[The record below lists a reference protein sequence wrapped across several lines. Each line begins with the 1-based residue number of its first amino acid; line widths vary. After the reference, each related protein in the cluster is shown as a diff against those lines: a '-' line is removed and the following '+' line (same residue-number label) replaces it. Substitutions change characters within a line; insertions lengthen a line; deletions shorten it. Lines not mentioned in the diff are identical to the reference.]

1 MAIRFISNYRMNV
14 NKSKSEIELAERPI
28 DQVEQ
33 IAHGK
38 GQEKTIIPEIS
49 RTRDM
54 TNVIM
59 TGRKYIM
66 CKIFTKIGMIR
77 F

>member
-1 MAIRFISNYRMNV
+1 MNV
-14 NKSKSEIELAERPI
+14 NKSTSEIELAECPI

-38 GQEKTIIPEIS
+38 DQEKIIIPEIS

-54 TNVIM
+54 MNVIM
-59 TGRKYIM
+59 TGR
-66 CKIFTKIGMIR
+66 
-77 F
+77 